1 MRRSGLGDDDVNTLG
16 MFSAVG
22 LREADGSPKPA
33 LEMWDA
39 FRSLP

>member
-1 MRRSGLGDDDVNTLG
+1 

-33 LEMWDA
+33 LAIWDA
-39 FRSLP
+39 FRARE